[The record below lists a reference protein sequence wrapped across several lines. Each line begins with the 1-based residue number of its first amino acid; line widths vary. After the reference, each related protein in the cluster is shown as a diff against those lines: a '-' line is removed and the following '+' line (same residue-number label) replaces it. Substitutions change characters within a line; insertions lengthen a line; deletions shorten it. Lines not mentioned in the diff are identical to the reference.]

1 MKQKYEELQK
11 KYDLPQYEEMVS
23 EFDIDTIGKD
33 DNVIRETVK
42 KMFEKIDFYSRTME
56 SLVQP
61 DSTYGTMKE
70 ASSLSLTEQVLM
82 KKLFIELMYLTR
94 QFTLHG
100 LEYKEEESAKFINYI
115 YVQWKSLKPE
125 LKIILQKMMEAWKK
139 KNETEHDGGY
149 FG

>member
-11 KYDLPQYEEMVS
+11 KYNLPSYQEMAS
-23 EFDIDTIGKD
+23 DFDIDTIGKD
-33 DNVIRETVK
+33 DNLIRETLK
-42 KMFEKIDFYSRTME
+42 KMFEKIDFYTRTME

-61 DSTYGTMKE
+61 EAGYATMKE
-70 ASSLSLTEQVLM
+70 VSSLSVTEQALM

-100 LEYKEEESAKFINYI
+100 LEYDEEESAKFIKEI
-115 YVQWKSLKPE
+115 YKQWNVIKPE
-125 LKIILQKMMEAWKK
+125 IKIILQKIMEAWKIQH
-139 KNETEHDGGY
+139 ETEHDTGY

>member
-11 KYDLPQYEEMVS
+11 KYNFPRYEEMVS
-23 EFDIDTIGKD
+23 DFDIDSIGKE
-33 DNVIRETVK
+33 DNIIRETLK
-42 KMFEKIDFYSRTME
+42 KMFDKIDFYSRTME

-70 ASSLSLTEQVLM
+70 ASSLSVTEQAMVR
-82 KKLFIELMYLTR
+82 KLYVELMYLTR

-100 LEYKEEESAKFINYI
+100 LEYKEEESAKFINQI
-115 YVQWKSLKPE
+115 YKQWKSLKPE
-125 LKIILQKMMEAWKK
+125 LKLILQKIMEAWKK
-139 KNETEHDGGY
+139 QHETQHDKGY